1 MSAPMFHVKRG
12 HPTPEELAALTAVL
26 AMKAGAAAAART
38 RHRHTGPP
46 PWGTPTA
53 AHRLPLPPPGPGAW
67 KGGLWTAPDPRP
79 AVRSRSPIG
88 VMGGGDA

>member
-46 PWGTPTA
+46 PWGTPIA